1 MVIARVSLAIGLA
14 AVCSFAGAEDLGIQR
29 PDLEKLDPAIL
40 KQVTAI
46 REQGAAITS
55 TIPQRKD
62 LDWVEHLAPN
72 SLQSQE
78 APTGAISASNDAEE
92 GGAQGRAHPLGEGAH
107 TLIFVSWSMGAAAI
121 QDILVAYDGVPGVG
135 VVFRGVPDGMP
146 MAQAVAKMQ
155 RLTQVTKASTPI
167 LLDPLAFERFSISAV
182 PSIARETPAKMLVA
196 VAAGSSSESFL
207 QAKIA
212 EGKHGDLG
220 TVGPTTEILE
230 PDLMD
235 VAKQRIAQLD
245 TDGMKKRAIARFWD
259 QQQGTPLPP
268 VTTSTRREV
277 DPSVIIPQDILDPS
291 GKVLVKA
298 GKLNPL
304 DIMPFGMKLVVIDPA
319 QRWQVELAKQEV
331 DNRGQL
337 AVTTMATHIASSSE
351 DGSPAGWDLFN
362 QVQDTIEAPLYL
374 LPADL
379 AARFQILRAPSIVTA
394 EGKHFVVSEVA
405 RDSLEERADAQ

>member
-1 MVIARVSLAIGLA
+1 
-14 AVCSFAGAEDLGIQR
+14 
-29 PDLEKLDPAIL
+29 
-40 KQVTAI
+40 
-46 REQGAAITS
+46 
-55 TIPQRKD
+55 
-62 LDWVEHLAPN
+62 
-72 SLQSQE
+72 
-78 APTGAISASNDAEE
+78 
-92 GGAQGRAHPLGEGAH
+92 
-107 TLIFVSWSMGAAAI
+107 MG
-121 QDILVAYDGVPGVG
+121 
-135 VVFRGVPDGMP
+135 
-146 MAQAVAKMQ
+146 
-155 RLTQVTKASTPI
+155 
-167 LLDPLAFERFSISAV
+167 
-182 PSIARETPAKMLVA
+182 
-196 VAAGSSSESFL
+196 
-207 QAKIA
+207 
-212 EGKHGDLG
+212 
-220 TVGPTTEILE
+220 
-230 PDLMD
+230 
-235 VAKQRIAQLD
+235 VAKQRSAQRD